1 MDGSPRHID
10 SALYTVDFG
19 RRIRILSRTTLSP
32 CTTALLTAADDGQS
46 VTPLPRSLDR
56 LLAVQAHA
64 GIDAVDAAWRVFIA
78 EHTRLLLHVA
88 RSVSTNH
95 DDTMDAYTFVL
106 EQLRADDFRRLRE
119 FAADPRSK
127 LSTWLVVVAR
137 RLCLDLYRRRYGRN
151 RGSESTNGRIV
162 RRRLRDLLT
171 EQLDVCDLQ
180 PTHTGGAE
188 LAVREAELRVALDE
202 ALTTVEPRDRL
213 LLHLRFDD
221 DLSAQ
226 EIARL
231 LDFPSP
237 FHVYRRVNA
246 LLAQLRRSLEQRGIV
261 SAVP

>member
-1 MDGSPRHID
+1 MDASPRHID
-10 SALYTVDFG
+10 SGPDTVDFG
-19 RRIRILSRTTLSP
+19 RSMRILSRTSLRATPLR
-32 CTTALLTAADDGQS
+32 TAADVGQP
-46 VTPLPRSLDR
+46 VTLPRSLDR
-56 LLAVQAHA
+56 LLSAQAHG
-64 GIDAVDAAWRVFIA
+64 GIGAVDAAWRTFIA
-78 EHTRLLLHVA
+78 EQTRLLLHVA

-95 DDTMDAYTFVL
+95 DDAMDAYAFVL

-119 FAADPRSK
+119 FATDPRSK

-151 RGSESTNGRIV
+151 RGRESTDGRMV
-162 RRRLRDLLT
+162 RRRLQDLLT
-171 EQLDVCDLQ
+171 EHVDVCDLQ

-202 ALTTVEPRDRL
+202 ALTTIEPRDRL
-213 LLHLRFDD
+213 LLRLRFDD

-231 LDFPSP
+231 LDLPTP
-237 FHVYRRVNA
+237 FHVYRRVNT

-261 SAVP
+261 SPVP